1 MRVPLFRVHVPPG
14 AEARIGE
21 TLASGH
27 IAHGARVAEFEARL
41 AEFRGAERV
50 CAASEFSAA
59 LPLALY
65 LAGVRPGDDVVV
77 SPMSC
82 LATTMPIA
90 NLFARPV
97 WCDVD
102 PETGM
107 PDAARAAAALT
118 ERTRAVIA
126 CHWSGNVA
134 DLAAL
139 RALALSHG
147 VKLISDASEAFGAE
161 LRGRR
166 LGAPEADYTVY
177 SFSAVRHI
185 TAGEGAAVVV
195 ADAGDFERMLRTRR
209 YGIHQASFRLP
220 DGDLN
225 PASDIPVPGF
235 NFAMNDIDA
244 TLGLAQMPHAE
255 AIVRRHRENGSFFDS
270 ALRGIPGIAL
280 LRQHPAGASTCW
292 TYSLRAERRAG
303 LIRKLHESG
312 VGAQRLHLRNDR
324 YSCFAG
330 SRRTEPLAGV
340 DAFDADNVSIPC
352 GWWVTDEDREFIA
365 GRIRDGW

>member
-1 MRVPLFRVHVPPG
+1 MRVPLFRVHVPPD
-14 AEARIGE
+14 AEARIGA
-21 TLASGH
+21 TLASGR
-27 IAHGARVAEFEARL
+27 IAQGARVTEFEARL
-41 AEFRGAERV
+41 AGFLGAERV

-59 LPLALY
+59 LTLSLY
-65 LAGVRPGDDVVV
+65 HAGVRPGDDVVV

-102 PETGM
+102 PASGM

-118 ERTRAVIA
+118 ERTRALIA
-126 CHWSGNVA
+126 YHWSGNVA

-139 RALALSHG
+139 RALARARG
-147 VKLISDASEAFGAE
+147 VKLVSDASEAFGAE
-161 LRGRR
+161 FDGRR
-166 LGAPEADYTVY
+166 LGAAEADYTVY
-177 SFSAVRHI
+177 SFSAVRQV

-195 ADAGDFERMLRTRR
+195 ADPAEFERMRRIRR

-225 PASDIPVPGF
+225 PASDIAEPGF

-244 TLGLAQMPHAE
+244 TLGLAQMAHAE
-255 AIVRRHRENGSFFDS
+255 AIVRRHRENGAFFDS
-270 ALRGIPGIAL
+270 VLRDIPGVTL
-280 LRQHPAGASTCW
+280 LRQHPAGASARW
-292 TYSLRAERRAG
+292 TYSLRAERRAD
-303 LIRKLHESG
+303 LMRKLHESG
-312 VGAQRLHLRNDR
+312 VGAQRLHLRNDH
-324 YSCFAG
+324 YACFAA
-330 SRRTEPLAGV
+330 SRRAEPLPGV

-365 GRIRDGW
+365 ACIRGGW

>member
-41 AEFRGAERV
+41 AEFLGAERV

-59 LPLALY
+59 LTLSLY
-65 LAGVRPGDDVVV
+65 LAEVRPGDEVIV

-97 WCDVD
+97 WCDIEPD
-102 PETGM
+102 TGM
-107 PDAARAAAALT
+107 LDAARAEALVT

-126 CHWSGNVA
+126 YHWSGNVA
-134 DLAAL
+134 DLTAL
-139 RALALSHG
+139 RALTRARG

-161 LRGRR
+161 LHGRR
-166 LGAPEADYTVY
+166 LGAPDADYTVY

-195 ADAGDFERMLRTRR
+195 ADAAEFERMRRIRR

-225 PASDIPVPGF
+225 PASDIAEPGF

-244 TLGLAQMPHAE
+244 TLGLAQMAHAE
-255 AIVRRHRENGSFFDS
+255 AIVRRHRENGAFFDS
-270 ALRGIPGIAL
+270 ALRGTPGVTL
-280 LRQHPAGASTCW
+280 LRQHPAGASARW
-292 TYSLRAERRAG
+292 TYSLRAERRED
-303 LIRKLHESG
+303 LLRKLHESG
-312 VGAQRLHLRNDR
+312 LGAQRLHLRNDH

-330 SRRTEPLAGV
+330 SRRAEPLPGV

-365 GRIRDGW
+365 ACMRGGW